1 MATRKTQKTQQE
13 AKEEQTQINFSI
25 SEIDLTN
32 QPVNVLL
39 DLKEKLDK
47 ELRKVLSYR
56 LKDSDLVIEYDIKL
70 VGKEGVIAVN
80 EGSSRLN
87 SIMNKR
93 IIVEAPRRF
102 ESEF

>member
-1 MATRKTQKTQQE
+1 MTTRKTQKTQQE
-13 AKEEQTQINFSI
+13 AKEEKTQINFSI

-47 ELRKVLSYR
+47 ELRKVLSYK

>member
-1 MATRKTQKTQQE
+1 MTTRKTQKTQQE
-13 AKEEQTQINFSI
+13 AKEEKTQINFSI

-47 ELRKVLSYR
+47 ELRKVLSYN

>member
-1 MATRKTQKTQQE
+1 MTTRKTQKTQQE

>member
-1 MATRKTQKTQQE
+1 MTTRKTQKTQQE
-13 AKEEQTQINFSI
+13 VKEEKTQKNFSI

-47 ELRKVLSYR
+47 ELRKVLSYK